1 MLYRQLNSSFLIAM
15 LPILLMSANAAH
27 AQERS
32 ICVFDIIGTA
42 GDQYNIMRDYATA
55 ASAQGYKIN
64 LKAYTDESI
73 AAEDLK
79 AGQCDAA
86 VLTGIRGRQFNNYT
100 GSLDSI
106 GAVPNYDALRTVIQ
120 VISSGNERIEP
131 NLKQG
136 AFEVLGVGPMGAAY
150 LFVKDKAINNVNAL
164 AGKSIAVMSYDE
176 AQGRMA
182 SRVGMSPVMSDITN
196 FAGRFNNN
204 SVDICFAPV
213 LAYSALELYK
223 GMAPDGGIID
233 YTLGQLT
240 MQVIAREGKFSQDFT
255 RWSRKYFSNT
265 VFDQAMRVISTA
277 QNEVDGKWWI
287 RISDDDRLRYDEMM
301 RDARIELTNEGVYSK
316 EMMGLLRNIRC
327 RMDSARAECSDNREV
342 VNR

>member
-1 MLYRQLNSSFLIAM
+1 MLIRNIIAITSALLLFLAISMQAK
-15 LPILLMSANAAH
+15 AN
-27 AQERS
+27 ERTV
-32 ICVFDIIGTA
+32 CVFDIIGTA

-55 ASAQGYKIN
+55 ASGHGYR
-64 LKAYTDESI
+64 LKLKVYTDESI

-79 AGQCDAA
+79 ASQCDAA
-86 VLTGIRGRQFNNYT
+86 VLTGIRGRQFNNFT

-106 GAVPNYDALRTVIQ
+106 GAVPDYDALRTVIQ
-120 VISSGNERIEP
+120 VIASGNDKITP

-150 LFVKDKAINNVNAL
+150 LFVKDQSINNVNAL

-176 AQGRMA
+176 AQGKMA

-213 LAYSALELYK
+213 MAYSALELYK
-223 GMAPDGGIID
+223 GMEPNGGIID

-240 MQVIAREGKFSQDFT
+240 MQVIAREGKFNQEFAV
-255 RWSRKYFSNT
+255 WSRKYFATT
-265 VFDQAMRVISTA
+265 VFDQAMRVIETA
-277 QNEVDGKWWI
+277 QNEVHPKWWI
-287 RISDDDRLRYDEMM
+287 TISDQDRVRYDEMM
-301 RDARIELTNEGVYSK
+301 RDARIELTDQGVYSK
-316 EMMGLLRNIRC
+316 EMMSLLRNVRC
-327 RMDSARAECSDNREV
+327 RMDSARAECSDSREV
-342 VNR
+342 ATR

>member
-1 MLYRQLNSSFLIAM
+1 MLTRKIIATAAALCVPLIITLQAE
-15 LPILLMSANAAH
+15 
-27 AQERS
+27 AQERN

-55 ASAQGYKIN
+55 ASAHGYKLN
-64 LKAYTDESI
+64 LKVYTDESI

-79 AGQCDAA
+79 ASQCDAA
-86 VLTGIRGRQFNNYT
+86 VLTGIRGRQFNNFT

-120 VISSGNERIEP
+120 VISSGNDKITP
-131 NLKQG
+131 HLKQG
-136 AFEVLGVGPMGAAY
+136 SFEVLGVGPMGAAY
-150 LFVKDKAINNVNAL
+150 LFVKDRAINNVNAL

-176 AQGRMA
+176 AQGKMA

-223 GMAPDGGIID
+223 GMQPNGGIIE

-240 MQVIAREGKFSQDFT
+240 MQVIAREGKFTQEFAG
-255 RWSRKYFSNT
+255 WSRKYFADT
-265 VFDQAMRVISTA
+265 VFDQAMRVIDTA
-277 QNEVDGKWWI
+277 QKEVDSKWWI
-287 RISDDDRLRYDEMM
+287 TVSDEDRVRYDEMM
-301 RDARIELTNEGVYSK
+301 RDARIELTNQGIYSK
-316 EMMGLLRNIRC
+316 EMMSLLRNIRC
-327 RMDSARAECSDNREV
+327 RMDLARAECSDSREV
-342 VNR
+342 ANR

>member
-1 MLYRQLNSSFLIAM
+1 MSITVKRVLFGL
-15 LPILLMSANAAH
+15 ILLPFSILANA
-27 AQERS
+27 ESRT

-55 ASAQGYKIN
+55 AAAQGYKIN
-64 LKAYTDESI
+64 LRVYTDESI

-79 AGQCDAA
+79 ASQCDAA
-86 VLTGIRGRQFNNYT
+86 VLTGIRGRQFNNFT

-120 VISSGNERIEP
+120 VIASNNDKITPS
-131 NLKQG
+131 LKQG
-136 AFEVLGVGPMGAAY
+136 AYEVLGVAPMGAAY
-150 LFVKDKAINNVNAL
+150 LFVKDQKINNVNAL

-196 FAGRFNNN
+196 FAGRFNNH

-223 GMAPDGGIID
+223 GMEPDGGIID

-240 MQVIAREGKFSQDFT
+240 MQVIAREGKFSQNFA
-255 RWSRKYFSNT
+255 RWSRTHFANT
-265 VFDQAMRVISTA
+265 IFDQAMRIIQTA
-277 QNEVDGKWWI
+277 EKEVDKKWWI
-287 RISDDDRLRYDEMM
+287 NISESDRLRYDEMM
-301 RDARIELTNEGVYSK
+301 RDARIELTDQGVYSK
-316 EMMGLLRNIRC
+316 EMMSLLRNIRC
-327 RMDSARAECSDNREV
+327 RMDSARPECSDNREV
-342 VNR
+342 ASR

>member
-1 MLYRQLNSSFLIAM
+1 MFTKNAIAFTAA
-15 LPILLMSANAAH
+15 LLAPLFITFQAEAKD
-27 AQERS
+27 RT

-55 ASAQGYKIN
+55 AAAHGYKIN
-64 LKAYTDESI
+64 LKVYTDESI

-79 AGQCDAA
+79 ASQCDAA

-106 GAVPNYDALRTVIQ
+106 GAVPTYDALRAVIQ
-120 VISSGNERIEP
+120 VIASGNEKITP
-131 NLKQG
+131 HLKQG

-150 LFVKDKAINNVNAL
+150 LFVKDQAINNVNAL

-176 AQGRMA
+176 AQGKMA

-204 SVDICFAPV
+204 IVDICFAPI

-223 GMAPDGGIID
+223 GMEPKGGIVD

-240 MQVIAREGKFSQDFT
+240 MQVIAREGKFSPAFAD
-255 RWSRKYFSNT
+255 WSRKYFATT
-265 VFDQAMRVISTA
+265 VFDQAMRVIQTA
-277 QNEVDGKWWI
+277 EKEVDQKWWI
-287 RISDDDRLRYDEMM
+287 RIAEADRVRYDEMM
-301 RDARIELTNEGVYSK
+301 RDARIELTSQGVYSK
-316 EMMGLLRNIRC
+316 EMMSLLRNIRC
-327 RMDSARAECSDNREV
+327 RMDSGRAECSDNREV
-342 VNR
+342 AAR

>member
-1 MLYRQLNSSFLIAM
+1 MIYRQLLSTSAKLLLPLALISS
-15 LPILLMSANAAH
+15 LPAQAAD
-27 AQERS
+27 RS
-32 ICVFDIIGTA
+32 LCVFDIIGTA
-42 GDQYNIMRDYATA
+42 GDQYNIMRDYTTA
-55 ASAQGYKIN
+55 AAAQGYNIKI
-64 LKAYTDESI
+64 KVYTDESI

-79 AGQCDAA
+79 ASQCDAA

-106 GAVPNYDALRTVIQ
+106 GAVPSYDVLRTVIQ
-120 VISSGNERIEP
+120 VIASGNERISA

-136 AFEVLGVGPMGAAY
+136 SYEVLGVGPMGAAY
-150 LFVKDKAINNVNAL
+150 LFVKDKTINNVNAL

-204 SVDICFAPV
+204 SVDICFAPI

-240 MQVIAREGKFSQDFT
+240 MQLIAKTGKFDQDFT
-255 RWSRKYFSNT
+255 NWSHQYFANT
-265 VFDQAMRVISTA
+265 IFDQAMRVIETA
-277 QNEVDGKWWI
+277 EKEVDEKWWI
-287 RISDDDRLRYDEMM
+287 RISDDDRLRYDELM
-301 RDARIELTNEGVYSK
+301 RDSRIELTKEGVYSK
-316 EMMGLLRNIRC
+316 DMMSLLRNIRC
-327 RMDSARAECSDNREV
+327 RMDSARAECSDEREV
-342 VNR
+342 AAR